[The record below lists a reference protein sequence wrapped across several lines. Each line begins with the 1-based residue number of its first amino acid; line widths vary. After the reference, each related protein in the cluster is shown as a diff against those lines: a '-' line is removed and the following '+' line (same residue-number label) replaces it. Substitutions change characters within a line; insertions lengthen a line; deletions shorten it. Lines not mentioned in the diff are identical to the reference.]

1 MKKLL
6 VLLLAAVA
14 FTACSSLVQEPT
26 NDGGENGEE
35 NGEMFENNIASY
47 FDPEITEGHANPLG
61 PAPLMTD
68 ENLATGYVEGG
79 THVGSNIGGS
89 RAIEI
94 VLTLQGTDQPIF
106 VDELKIEYG
115 YSIEA
120 NGPGGVSGDFSYH
133 DGTSWIVFET
143 HGPPNKA
150 KSLQTFV
157 INDYV
162 HTIKLQIGVA
172 ASGTAFSI
180 ECGLYEAIIISK
192 QETTAIAFVDGTG
205 TVHRMLRRGAAEQT
219 YRAYATGTVTID
231 EDTVSGVG
239 VGDWTAENIRVRDT
253 LVTEPGTENEASFAI
268 TSVDSAD
275 TLTIESS
282 PTGYDTATEYEIR
295 RVIAAEPVRSSEGL
309 LATVPAEIPVPSP
322 IRIAKGNEIYKILTE
337 VQA

>member
-6 VLLLAAVA
+6 VLLLVAVA

-47 FDPEITEGHANPLG
+47 FDPEITVGHDNPLG

-68 ENLATGYVEGG
+68 EDLATGYVEGG
-79 THVGSNIGGS
+79 THAGTNVGGS
-89 RAIEI
+89 RGLEI
-94 VLTLQGTDQPIF
+94 VLTLKGTDQPVF
-106 VDELKIEYG
+106 VDELKIEYS
-115 YSIEA
+115 YSID
-120 NGPGGVSGDFSYH
+120 GGTGGVSGDFSYH

-150 KSLQTFV
+150 KALRTFV

-162 HTIKLQIGVA
+162 HAIKLQIGVSA
-172 ASGTAFSI
+172 QGTSWSI
-180 ECGLYEAIIISK
+180 WCGLYEAIITSK
-192 QETTAIAFVDGTG
+192 QEITAIAFVDGTG

-253 LVTEPGTENEASFAI
+253 LVTEPGTENEAIFAI

-295 RVIAAEPVRSSEGL
+295 RAIAAEPVRSSEGL
-309 LATVPAEIPVPSP
+309 LATVPAGIPVPSP